1 MHKAFTFGSMIR
13 ITRITSCWA
22 GKFCLRN
29 LELVGFRLRNM
40 ESWFLESGMQHK
52 KSGISES
59 KTSLDSLVW
68 VDS

>member
-29 LELVGFRLRNM
+29 LELVGFRLRNI
-40 ESWFLESGMQHK
+40 SWFLESGMQLK

-68 VDS
+68 GDS